1 MLSEGTAKNRT
12 TTPIGR
18 STRLRSARQSRCMM
32 KRLVQLPF
40 LALSVAVAPTTAQEV
55 SKPRDL
61 APQLEELLVESEV
74 PGIGAAIVTSEGLI
88 ALGVAG
94 VRERGSAAS
103 LLPGDRFHV
112 GSCTK
117 PMTAT
122 LLGLAVETQ
131 KLAWDTKLSEA
142 LPGLAEN
149 MDDAWNEVT
158 LAQVLAHSAGVPT
171 HLRDHPELHEPYFSR
186 TRPVRDTRREVVE
199 GILRSP
205 PVSRPGKKFAY
216 ANLGYVTAGV
226 ILERLEQRPWE
237 EIIREQLFEP
247 LGMASAGF
255 GGPDAPFFEDAPAP
269 DTTEGPPQPR
279 GHFESG
285 KIAVGFDNTPVLG
298 PAGTVHCTLADWAKF
313 ARLHLRGARAEEGL
327 LLEPQTMAVL
337 HAPAP
342 GTAHIRNWR
351 RTEYGG
357 GWVITTRPW
366 AKGEVLM
373 HDGSNTAWFAQVWIA
388 PEDNF
393 AVLVCCNQ
401 GGAPGRKVTGAA
413 VERLVANLAEW
424 APSLPE
430 GDR

>member
-1 MLSEGTAKNRT
+1 MT
-12 TTPIGR
+12 
-18 STRLRSARQSRCMM
+18 
-32 KRLVQLPF
+32 RLVQLTI
-40 LALSVAVAPTTAQEV
+40 LALSVAVGPTTAQEV
-55 SKPRDL
+55 SRPRYL
-61 APQLEELLVESEV
+61 APLLEEMLVESEV

-94 VRERGSAAS
+94 VRERGSPANI
-103 LLPGDRFHV
+103 LPGDRFHI

-122 LLGLAVETQ
+122 LLGLAVEAK
-131 KLAWDTKLSEA
+131 KLTWDTKLTEA
-142 LPGLAEN
+142 LPGLAES

-171 HLRDHPELHEPYFSR
+171 NLSDHPELHESYFSR
-186 TRPVRDTRREVVE
+186 TGPVGNLRREVVE

-205 PVSRPGKKFAY
+205 PVSKPGKRFAY
-216 ANLGYVTAGV
+216 SNLGYVTTGV
-226 ILERLEQRPWE
+226 ILERLEHRPWE

-247 LGMASAGF
+247 LDMTSAGF
-255 GGPDAPFFEDAPAP
+255 GGPDAPFFEDAPDP
-269 DTTEGPPQPR
+269 DTTGEPPQPR

-342 GTAHIRNWR
+342 GTAHLRNWR

-357 GWVITTRPW
+357 GWIITTRPW

-388 PEDNF
+388 PEDDF

-401 GGAPGRKVTGAA
+401 GGAPGRKLTDAA
-413 VERLVANLAEW
+413 VVRLVTDLA
-424 APSLPE
+424 
-430 GDR
+430 DRASSPPKDDR

>member
-1 MLSEGTAKNRT
+1 
-12 TTPIGR
+12 
-18 STRLRSARQSRCMM
+18 MM
-32 KRLVQLPF
+32 TRLVQLPII
-40 LALSVAVAPTTAQEV
+40 ALSVAVGPTTAQEA
-55 SKPRDL
+55 SEPRDL
-61 APQLEELLVESEV
+61 AHLLEEIVVESEV
-74 PGIGAAIVTSEGLI
+74 PGIGAAIVRSEGLV

-94 VRERGSAAS
+94 VRERGSPAKI
-103 LLPGDRFHV
+103 LTEDRFHV

-122 LLGLAVETQ
+122 LLGLAVEAE

-142 LPGLAEN
+142 LPGLAESA
-149 MDDAWNEVT
+149 DDAWNKVT
-158 LAQVLAHSAGVPT
+158 LAQVLSHSAGMPT
-171 HLRDHPELHEPYFSR
+171 SLRDYPKLHESYFSR
-186 TRPVRDTRREVVE
+186 TRPVRDVRREVVE

-205 PVSRPGKKFAY
+205 PASKPWKKFAY

-237 EIIREQLFEP
+237 EIIRAQLFEP
-247 LGMASAGF
+247 LGMASTGF
-255 GGPDAPFFEDAPAP
+255 GGPDAPFFKDTPDP

-285 KIAVGFDNTPVLG
+285 KIAAGFDNTPVLG

-313 ARLHLRGARAEEGL
+313 ARLHLRGARAEEGP

-342 GTAHIRNWR
+342 GTGHLGNLR
-351 RTEYGG
+351 RAEYGG

-388 PEDNF
+388 PEDDF

-401 GGAPGRKVTGAA
+401 GDAPGRKVTDAA
-413 VERLVANLAEW
+413 VGRLVADLAERT
-424 APSLPE
+424 PSPTS